1 MKAEILS
8 VGTELLL
15 GQIVDTNAAYIAR
28 RLAELGITL
37 YRKTTIG
44 DNLARASAAVR
55 EALQRADVVIATGGL
70 GPTEDDLTREAVA
83 DALSVR
89 LVESPEVLASL
100 ARFFGA
106 RGACMTENNRRQAL
120 CPEPGAGRLI
130 PNPMGTAPGVLFE
143 SGDKRVICLPGVPRE
158 MEQMM
163 DSWVVPYLRDRGRGP
178 DDAQVIKSKVVRT
191 SGIGESA
198 LEALIF
204 DLAHGHDNPTVAT
217 YAGGGECQVRV
228 TARADSEPEADALI
242 QSVLARLDA
251 RLGRLVYGYDADT
264 LEEAVGRLLAH
275 AGLTIACAESCT
287 GGLVSAMLTDVP
299 GSSRYIDRS
308 LVTYSNR
315 AKVEELAVNGNTLA
329 AHGAVSRDT
338 AVEMATGVA
347 RIAGVDIGLSVT
359 GIAGPGGGTDA
370 KPVGAVHFA
379 LADMRRP
386 SLTTA
391 RMRFGGDRAAVRA
404 RAAKFALDLV
414 RRHLMGDS
422 QNRPA
427 DHPTGGQ

>member
-106 RGACMTENNRRQAL
+106 RGACMTDNNRRQAL
-120 CPEPGAGRLI
+120 CPEPGAGGLI

-163 DSWVVPYLRDRGRGP
+163 DSWVVPYLRDRRRGP
-178 DDAQVIKSKVVRT
+178 GDAQVIKSKVVRT

-287 GGLVSAMLTDVP
+287 GGQVSAMLTNVP

-315 AKVEELAVNGNTLA
+315 AKVEELGVKGRTLA

>member
-106 RGACMTENNRRQAL
+106 RGACMTDNNRRQAL
-120 CPEPGAGRLI
+120 CPEPGAGGLI

-315 AKVEELAVNGNTLA
+315 AKVEELAVKRETLA

>member
-163 DSWVVPYLRDRGRGP
+163 DSWVVPYLRDRRRGP
-178 DDAQVIKSKVVRT
+178 GDAQVIKSKAVRT
-191 SGIGESA
+191 CGIGESA

-275 AGLTIACAESCT
+275 AGLTMACAESCT
-287 GGLVSAMLTDVP
+287 GGLVSAMLTNVP

>member
-1 MKAEILS
+1 
-8 VGTELLL
+8 
-15 GQIVDTNAAYIAR
+15 
-28 RLAELGITL
+28 
-37 YRKTTIG
+37 
-44 DNLARASAAVR
+44 
-55 EALQRADVVIATGGL
+55 
-70 GPTEDDLTREAVA
+70 
-83 DALSVR
+83 
-89 LVESPEVLASL
+89 
-100 ARFFGA
+100 
-106 RGACMTENNRRQAL
+106 
-120 CPEPGAGRLI
+120 
-130 PNPMGTAPGVLFE
+130 
-143 SGDKRVICLPGVPRE
+143 
-158 MEQMM
+158 
-163 DSWVVPYLRDRGRGP
+163 
-178 DDAQVIKSKVVRT
+178 
-191 SGIGESA
+191 
-198 LEALIF
+198 
-204 DLAHGHDNPTVAT
+204 
-217 YAGGGECQVRV
+217 
-228 TARADSEPEADALI
+228 
-242 QSVLARLDA
+242 
-251 RLGRLVYGYDADT
+251 VYGYDADT

-275 AGLTIACAESCT
+275 AGLTMACAESCT
-287 GGLVSAMLTDVP
+287 GGLVSAMLTNVP

-391 RMRFGGDRAAVRA
+391 RMRFAGDRAAVRA

-422 QNRPA
+422 QDHPA

>member
-1 MKAEILS
+1 MMAEILS

-15 GQIVDTNAAYIAR
+15 GQVVDTNAAYIAR
-28 RLAELGITL
+28 RLAELGVTL
-37 YRKTTIG
+37 YRKTTVG
-44 DNLARASAAVR
+44 DNLARVSAAVR
-55 EALQRADVVIATGGL
+55 EALERADIVIATGGL

-163 DSWVVPYLRDRGRGP
+163 DSWVVPYLRDRRRGP
-178 DDAQVIKSKVVRT
+178 GDAQVIKSKAVRT
-191 SGIGESA
+191 CGIGESA

-275 AGLTIACAESCT
+275 AGLTMACAESCT
-287 GGLVSAMLTDVP
+287 GGLVSAMLTNVP

-391 RMRFGGDRAAVRA
+391 RMRFAGDRAAVRA

-422 QNRPA
+422 QDHPA

>member
-106 RGACMTENNRRQAL
+106 RGACMTDNNRRQAL
-120 CPEPGAGRLI
+120 CPEPGAGGLI

-143 SGDKRVICLPGVPRE
+143 SGVKRVICLPGVPRE

-275 AGLTIACAESCT
+275 AGLTMACAESCT
-287 GGLVSAMLTDVP
+287 GGLVSAMLTNVP

>member
-106 RGACMTENNRRQAL
+106 RGACMTDNNRRQAL
-120 CPEPGAGRLI
+120 CPEPGAGGLI

-163 DSWVVPYLRDRGRGP
+163 DSWVVPYLRDRRRGP
-178 DDAQVIKSKVVRT
+178 GDAQVIKSKAVRT
-191 SGIGESA
+191 CGIGESA

>member
-163 DSWVVPYLRDRGRGP
+163 DSWVVPYLRDRRRGP
-178 DDAQVIKSKVVRT
+178 GDAQVIKSKAVRT
-191 SGIGESA
+191 CGIGESA

-391 RMRFGGDRAAVRA
+391 RMRFAGDRAAVRA

>member
-106 RGACMTENNRRQAL
+106 RGACMTDNNRRQAL
-120 CPEPGAGRLI
+120 CPEPGAGGLI

-275 AGLTIACAESCT
+275 AGLTMACAESCT
-287 GGLVSAMLTDVP
+287 GGLVSAMLTNVP

>member
-163 DSWVVPYLRDRGRGP
+163 DSWVVPYLRDRRRGP
-178 DDAQVIKSKVVRT
+178 GDAQVIKSKAVRT
-191 SGIGESA
+191 CGIGESA

-275 AGLTIACAESCT
+275 AGLTMACAESCT

-391 RMRFGGDRAAVRA
+391 RMRFAGDRAAVRA